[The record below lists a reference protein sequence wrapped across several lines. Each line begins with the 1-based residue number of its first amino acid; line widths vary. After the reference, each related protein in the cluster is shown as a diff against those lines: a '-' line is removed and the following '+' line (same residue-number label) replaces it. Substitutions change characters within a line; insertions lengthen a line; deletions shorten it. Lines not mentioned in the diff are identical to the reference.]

1 MLQLLPR
8 LSYGGVVIVMSIEPY
23 VREILDNLNVTEDTA
38 RNLAQNYS
46 QFRDQFTI
54 LKILDFIKQTALGIS
69 IACAIGIVFLVQ
81 HREKISSLELNHS
94 NITMD
99 TRPRSLFQVYL
110 GKIITILILA
120 SVIWALASVMIYW
133 LVPDLTFLHA
143 LLTNNNH

>member
-1 MLQLLPR
+1 MH
-8 LSYGGVVIVMSIEPY
+8 SIEPF
-23 VREILDNLNVTEDTA
+23 VREILDNLDVTEDTA
-38 RNLAQNYS
+38 QKLARHYS

-54 LKILDFIKQTALGIS
+54 LKILEFIKQTALGAI

-99 TRPRSLFQVYL
+99 TRPRSPFQVYL

-120 SVIWALASVMIYW
+120 IIIWALASVMIYW

-143 LLTNNNH
+143 LLNK

>member
-1 MLQLLPR
+1 MH
-8 LSYGGVVIVMSIEPY
+8 SIEPY
-23 VREILDNLNVTEDTA
+23 VREILDNLHVTEDTA
-38 RNLAQNYS
+38 QTLARHYS
-46 QFRDQFTI
+46 QFRDQFTTWRI
-54 LKILDFIKQTALGIS
+54 LEFIKQTALGIS

-110 GKIITILILA
+110 GKIITILIIA
-120 SVIWALASVMIYW
+120 VIIWALASVMIYW

-143 LLTNNNH
+143 LLTNNN

>member
-1 MLQLLPR
+1 MH
-8 LSYGGVVIVMSIEPY
+8 VIEPF
-23 VREILDNLNVTEDTA
+23 VREILDNLHVTEDTA
-38 RNLAQNYS
+38 QTLARHYS
-46 QFRDQFTI
+46 QFRDQFTTW
-54 LKILDFIKQTALGIS
+54 KILDFLKQTALGIS
-69 IACAIGIVFLVQ
+69 IACAIGIVFLVL

-120 SVIWALASVMIYW
+120 MIIWALASVMIYW

-143 LLTNNNH
+143 LLNK

>member
-1 MLQLLPR
+1 MH
-8 LSYGGVVIVMSIEPY
+8 VIEPF

-38 RNLAQNYS
+38 QKLAQHYS
-46 QFRDQFTI
+46 QFRDQFTTW
-54 LKILDFIKQTALGIS
+54 KILEFIKQTALGIS

-81 HREKISSLELNHS
+81 RREKISSLELNHS
-94 NITMD
+94 NTMD

-110 GKIITILILA
+110 GKIITILIIA

-143 LLTNNNH
+143 LLTNNN

>member
-1 MLQLLPR
+1 MH
-8 LSYGGVVIVMSIEPY
+8 SIEPF

-38 RNLAQNYS
+38 QTLARHYS

-81 HREKISSLELNHS
+81 HREKISSHEFNHS
-94 NITMD
+94 NKAMD

-110 GKIITILILA
+110 GKIITILIIA

-143 LLTNNNH
+143 LLNNNH

>member
-1 MLQLLPR
+1 
-8 LSYGGVVIVMSIEPY
+8 MSTEPF

-38 RNLAQNYS
+38 QTLARHYS
-46 QFRDQFTI
+46 GIRDQFTTWR
-54 LKILDFIKQTALGIS
+54 ILDFIKQTALGIS

-94 NITMD
+94 DIAMEP
-99 TRPRSLFQVYL
+99 RPRSLFQLYL

-120 SVIWALASVMIYW
+120 IIIWALASVMIYW

-143 LLTNNNH
+143 LLTNNN

>member
-1 MLQLLPR
+1 MLRLLPR
-8 LSYGGVVIVMSIEPY
+8 LSYGGVVIVMSTEPF
-23 VREILDNLNVTEDTA
+23 VREILDNLDVTEDTA

-46 QFRDQFTI
+46 QFRDQFTTWR
-54 LKILDFIKQTALGIS
+54 ILDFLKQTALGIS

-81 HREKISSLELNHS
+81 HREKISSHEFNHS
-94 NITMD
+94 NKAMD

-120 SVIWALASVMIYW
+120 MIIWALATVMTYW

-143 LLTNNNH
+143 LLTNNN

>member
-1 MLQLLPR
+1 
-8 LSYGGVVIVMSIEPY
+8 MSTEPF

-38 RNLAQNYS
+38 QTLARHYS
-46 QFRDQFTI
+46 QFRDQFTTW
-54 LKILDFIKQTALGIS
+54 KILEFIKQTALGIS

-99 TRPRSLFQVYL
+99 TRPRSLFQLYL
-110 GKIITILILA
+110 GKIITILIIA
-120 SVIWALASVMIYW
+120 SVIWALATVMIYW

-143 LLTNNNH
+143 LLTNTNNH

>member
-1 MLQLLPR
+1 MH
-8 LSYGGVVIVMSIEPY
+8 SIEPF
-23 VREILDNLNVTEDTA
+23 VREILDNLHVTEDTA
-38 RNLAQNYS
+38 QKLAQNYN

-54 LKILDFIKQTALGIS
+54 LKILEFIKQTALGVS

-81 HREKISSLELNHS
+81 YRERISSLELNHS

-110 GKIITILILA
+110 GKIITILIIA
-120 SVIWALASVMIYW
+120 VIIWVLASVMIYW

-143 LLTNNNH
+143 LLLNNH

>member
-1 MLQLLPR
+1 MAT
-8 LSYGGVVIVMSIEPY
+8 EPF
-23 VREILDNLNVTEDTA
+23 VREILDNLDVTEDTA
-38 RNLAQNYS
+38 QKLAQHYS
-46 QFRDQFTI
+46 LFRDQFTTWRI
-54 LKILDFIKQTALGIS
+54 LEFIKQTALGAI

-143 LLTNNNH
+143 LLTNNN

>member
-1 MLQLLPR
+1 MH
-8 LSYGGVVIVMSIEPY
+8 SIEPF
-23 VREILDNLNVTEDTA
+23 VREILDNLDVTEDTA
-38 RNLAQNYS
+38 QKLAQHYS
-46 QFRDQFTI
+46 GFRDQFTT
-54 LKILDFIKQTALGIS
+54 LKILELVQQTALGTI

-120 SVIWALASVMIYW
+120 MIIWALASVMIYW

-143 LLTNNNH
+143 LLNKNN

>member
-1 MLQLLPR
+1 MH
-8 LSYGGVVIVMSIEPY
+8 SIEPF
-23 VREILDNLNVTEDTA
+23 VREILDNLHVTEDTA
-38 RNLAQNYS
+38 QTLARHYS
-46 QFRDQFTI
+46 QFRDQFTTW
-54 LKILDFIKQTALGIS
+54 KILEYIKQTALGIS

-120 SVIWALASVMIYW
+120 MIIWALASVMIYW

-143 LLTNNNH
+143 LLTNNH

>member
-1 MLQLLPR
+1 MH
-8 LSYGGVVIVMSIEPY
+8 SIEPF

-46 QFRDQFTI
+46 QFRDQFTTWKV
-54 LKILDFIKQTALGIS
+54 LEYIKQTALGIS

-99 TRPRSLFQVYL
+99 TRPRSLVQVYL
-110 GKIITILILA
+110 GKIITILIIA
-120 SVIWALASVMIYW
+120 VIIWALASVMIYW

-143 LLTNNNH
+143 LLYKNN

>member
-1 MLQLLPR
+1 
-8 LSYGGVVIVMSIEPY
+8 MSTEPY
-23 VREILDNLNVTEDTA
+23 VREILDNLHVTEDTA
-38 RNLAQNYS
+38 QTLARHYS
-46 QFRDQFTI
+46 QFRDQFTTWRI
-54 LKILDFIKQTALGIS
+54 LEFIKQTALGIS

-110 GKIITILILA
+110 GKIITILIIA
-120 SVIWALASVMIYW
+120 VIIWALASVMIYW

-143 LLTNNNH
+143 LLTNNN

>member
-1 MLQLLPR
+1 MH
-8 LSYGGVVIVMSIEPY
+8 SIEPF
-23 VREILDNLNVTEDTA
+23 VREILDNLNVTENTA
-38 RNLAQNYS
+38 QKLAQNYS
-46 QFRDQFTI
+46 QFRDQFTTWKV
-54 LKILDFIKQTALGIS
+54 LEYIKQTALGIS

-120 SVIWALASVMIYW
+120 MIIWALATVMTYW

-143 LLTNNNH
+143 LLTNNN

>member
-1 MLQLLPR
+1 MH
-8 LSYGGVVIVMSIEPY
+8 VIEPF
-23 VREILDNLNVTEDTA
+23 VREILDNLHVTEDTA
-38 RNLAQNYS
+38 QKLAQHYS
-46 QFRDQFTI
+46 QFRDQFTTWKV
-54 LKILDFIKQTALGIS
+54 LEYIKQTALGVS

-94 NITMD
+94 NRAMA

-120 SVIWALASVMIYW
+120 SVIWALATVMIYW

-143 LLTNNNH
+143 LLTNNH

>member
-1 MLQLLPR
+1 
-8 LSYGGVVIVMSIEPY
+8 MSTEPY

-38 RNLAQNYS
+38 QKLAQHYS
-46 QFRDQFTI
+46 GFRDQFTTWRI
-54 LKILDFIKQTALGIS
+54 LEFIKQTALGIS

-81 HREKISSLELNHS
+81 HREKISSLELNNS

-120 SVIWALASVMIYW
+120 MIIWALASVMIYW

-143 LLTNNNH
+143 LLNNNH